1 MADDLAKRVAELE
14 AQLRRGPTPGIG
26 PARRY
31 DPTENM
37 TMPRN
42 VMAAMIGAEG
52 RPLNAEDRRAASSTH
67 QRRSAL
73 PELHANRE
81 GSGSGSPVHGATNGW
96 REATPLGPQ
105 PGIALVDQIAESF
118 AQRDRR
124 RI

>member
-1 MADDLAKRVAELE
+1 MTDDLARRVAELE
-14 AQLRRGPTPGIG
+14 ALVRRGPTPATE

-52 RPLNAEDRRAASSTH
+52 RPLNAEDRRAASAIH
-67 QRRSAL
+67 ERRGVL
-73 PELHANRE
+73 PEANASRE
-81 GSGSGSPVHGATNGW
+81 GPRSSWPVHGGANGW

-105 PGIALVDQIAESF
+105 PGIGLVDQIAESF